1 MHEVFAAVRL
11 WQLMTRMGLKRHAK
25 VNGERLFGSA
35 RWNEV
40 IGATDWELDER
51 EQLLQFA
58 FAVLHSG
65 KFFDDPSDDVR
76 TISNMEMATIVY
88 VDEQLP
94 KMDNWP
100 IWVADKKDPNCLVG
114 VEQVFDVVLYY
125 EDGRAIRFAGTI
137 DGLVLDLHRGGRP
150 TLDENK
156 TASRLDDGWIM
167 SFDMSH
173 QVTGYLTAASTYF
186 GFGIAHS
193 RIQGLKVKPSGRGDD
208 KYVKVVSRTADS
220 VRTWAAWFRHTVE
233 LFEAYKDDWE
243 HAPRYTHS
251 CNRYF
256 RPCSLVQFCGDTPDG
271 RIEQWASMEKPPGS
285 PTEQAIA
292 GERSVREL

>member
-1 MHEVFAAVRL
+1 MHEVFAGVRL
-11 WQLMTRMGLKRHAK
+11 WQLMMKQGLKRHAK
-25 VNGERLFGSA
+25 VNGERLFGRT
-35 RWNEV
+35 RWASIIEQ
-40 IGATDWELDER
+40 TDWELDDR

-58 FAVLHSG
+58 FHVLHSG
-65 KFFDDPSDDVR
+65 GFFDDPSDDIR

-100 IWVADKKDPNCLVG
+100 IWVADKKDPNGLVG
-114 VEQVFDVVLYY
+114 VEQVFDIVLYY

-137 DGLVLDLHRGGRP
+137 DGLVLDLHRGARP

-173 QVTGYLTAASTYF
+173 QVTGYLAACSAYF
-186 GFGIAHS
+186 GFGVAHA
-193 RIQGLKVKPSGRGDD
+193 RIQGLKIKPSHRGDD
-208 KYVKVVSRTADS
+208 KYVKVVSRTPDA
-220 VRTWAAWFRHTVE
+220 VRAWASWFRHTVE

-271 RIEQWASMEKPPGS
+271 RIEQWASMEVPQGS
-285 PTEQAIA
+285 PTEQAIR